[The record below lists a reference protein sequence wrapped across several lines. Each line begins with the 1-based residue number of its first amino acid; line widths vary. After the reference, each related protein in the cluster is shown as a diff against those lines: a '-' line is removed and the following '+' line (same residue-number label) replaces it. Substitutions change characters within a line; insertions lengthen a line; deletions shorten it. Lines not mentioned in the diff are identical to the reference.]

1 MNLRRTT
8 LAGAAI
14 ACAAVLLPAVA
25 LASSGTA
32 GSSAAS
38 KTAAASRCT
47 RGDLTAWLGEP
58 GDGTAGSTYY
68 QLELSNISHRTC
80 TLYGFPGVSALSG
93 GGKQLGTAAKRSA
106 GDPERVVT
114 LAPRATTHVVLQIT
128 DTGVYSPSA
137 CKPATALSLRVY
149 PPGAYNSIVVPF
161 SFGACAKHGPV
172 FLHVTP
178 VLAGTGIPGYSS

>member
-1 MNLRRTT
+1 MNLRRTS
-8 LAGAAI
+8 LVGAAI

-93 GGKQLGTAAKRSA
+93 GKQLGTAAKRSA
-106 GDPERVVT
+106 GDPERIVT

-137 CKPATALSLRVY
+137 CKPATAQSLRVY

-161 SFGACAKHGPV
+161 SFRACAKHGPV
-172 FLHVTP
+172 VLHVTP